1 MMKNLILRYG
11 LYSAAVMVG
20 VFLVTFFFIAKES
33 EVGYKIAEI
42 VGYATIL
49 LSMVF
54 VFLGIKKH
62 RDQNKDGVISFGEAL
77 KVGGLIVLIPS
88 IAFGLYNLFYIEVL
102 DPNFI
107 DNYYQYTL
115 EEYKASLEPAEFEA
129 LKAKMESEKEMFQ
142 NTFIQFFIMF
152 ITVFIIGFIVSII
165 SSMILKKDRIETGVS
180 LGASI

>member
-1 MMKNLILRYG
+1 MLRYG

-33 EVGYKIAEI
+33 EMGYKIAEI

-62 RDQNKDGVISFGEAL
+62 RDENNAGVISFGEAL
-77 KVGGLIVLIPS
+77 KVGVLIVLIPS

-102 DPNFI
+102 DPNFM

-115 EEYKASLEPAEFEA
+115 EEYKASMEPAEFEA
-129 LKAKMESEKEMFQ
+129 MKTKMDSEKEMFQ
-142 NTFIQFFIMF
+142 NTFLQFFLMF
-152 ITVFIIGFIVSII
+152 FTVFVIGVIVSII
-165 SSMILKKDRIETGVS
+165 SSMVLKKNKSDESIN
-180 LGASI
+180 LDASV